1 MKQTKNNNK
10 PFYHSK
16 LLGGLIVLGIF
27 LFSLSI
33 FIKDEISTPTTSAF
47 AGKEI
52 TVYKSPFCGCCEGH
66 VEAYRSAGFKVNVV
80 EGENK
85 LNSIKREYEIPG
97 QAQSC
102 HTAIIDDYVVEGHVP
117 LIAIEK
123 LLEEQPQIDGIS
135 LPGMPSGTPGMPGPK
150 MGDFEVVSLKGGEI
164 SENFIT
170 I

>member
-1 MKQTKNNNK
+1 MKQTKNNK
-10 PFYHSK
+10 KKFYHSK

-27 LFSLSI
+27 IFSLSFI
-33 FIKDEISTPTTSAF
+33 IKDEQISHTTSAF

-66 VEAYRSAGFKVNVV
+66 VEAYEKAGFKVNVV
-80 EGENK
+80 DDQDK
-85 LNSIKREYEIPG
+85 LHSIKREHRVPG

-117 LIAIEK
+117 MAAIEK

-150 MGDFEVVSLKGGEI
+150 MGDFEILSLENGEI
-164 SENFIT
+164 IDEFI
-170 I
+170 II